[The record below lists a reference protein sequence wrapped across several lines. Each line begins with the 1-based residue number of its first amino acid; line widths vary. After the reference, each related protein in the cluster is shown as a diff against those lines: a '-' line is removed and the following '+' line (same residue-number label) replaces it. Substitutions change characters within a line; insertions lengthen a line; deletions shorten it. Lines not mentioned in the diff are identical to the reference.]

1 MGERNEPYFRRRL
14 TDMSNK
20 KPDYSIVV
28 PVYNSCESLEE
39 LYRQISLTMAKLE
52 KTFEVIFVDDD
63 SADTSWNVLELLQK
77 ANPTTVIAVRLAR
90 NFGQHNATVC
100 GIAQASGTFII
111 TIDDD
116 LQNPPEEIAKLIGTM
131 QNSDAELVYGIY
143 GKKHHSMARNLGSGA
158 LKGWSRR
165 FFKTKGNGSSFRLMK
180 SSLGKSLL
188 NHQINFIYID
198 ELFNWYTSHISFV
211 LVDHRKR
218 PYQQSTYTSRSLF
231 SMLSNLIIYYTAMP
245 LKIMVYG
252 GFISALLS
260 FITGILFIY
269 RKLVHGIPIL
279 GFTALIVTILFSTS
293 IILLSLGVIGE
304 YLSRI
309 YMVQNRKPPYSIKTV
324 LNNEV
329 L

>member
-1 MGERNEPYFRRRL
+1 
-14 TDMSNK
+14 MSMR

-28 PVYNSCESLEE
+28 PVYNSCESLQE
-39 LYRQISLTMAKLE
+39 LYLRIGQTMQKLE
-52 KTFEVIFVDDD
+52 KSFEVIFVDDGSSD
-63 SADTSWNVLELLQK
+63 ASWATLEGIQK
-77 ANPTTVIAVRLAR
+77 AHPGSVIAVRLAR
-90 NFGQHNATVC
+90 NFGQHNATIC
-100 GIAQASGTFII
+100 GIAQASGMYII

-116 LQNPPEEIAKLIGTM
+116 LQNPPEEIGKLISTM
-131 QNSDAELVYGIY
+131 EDSETDLVYGIY
-143 GKKHHSMARNLGSGA
+143 GKKHHSMARNLSSNA

-165 FFKTKGNGSSFRLMK
+165 IFKTKGNGSSFRLMK
-180 SSLGKSLL
+180 SSLGKNLL

-198 ELFNWYTSHISFV
+198 ELFNWYTSHIAFV
-211 LVDHRKR
+211 LVDHQKR

-231 SMLSNLIIYYTAMP
+231 SMASNLVIYYTAMP
-245 LKIMVYG
+245 LKMMVYG

-309 YMVQNRKPPYSIKTV
+309 YMVQNRKPPFAIKTV
-324 LNNEV
+324 LNDEV

>member
-1 MGERNEPYFRRRL
+1 
-14 TDMSNK
+14 MSKTNL
-20 KPDYSIVV
+20 DYSIVV
-28 PVYNSCESLEE
+28 PVYNSCESLEL
-39 LYRQISLTMAKLE
+39 LYQRIGQTMKKLE
-52 KTFEVIFVDDD
+52 KTFEIIFVDDD
-63 SADTSWNVLELLQK
+63 SADTSWNTLESIQK
-77 ANPTTVIAVRLAR
+77 SDPEKVIAIRLAR
-90 NFGQHNATVC
+90 NFGQHNATIC

-116 LQNPPEEIAKLIGTM
+116 LQNPPEEIAKLVETM
-131 QNSDAELVYGIY
+131 KNTDADLVYGIY

-165 FFKTKGNGSSFRLMK
+165 IFKTKGNGSSFRLMK
-180 SSLGKSLL
+180 SSLGKNLL

-198 ELFNWYTSHISFV
+198 ELFNWYTNHIAFV
-211 LVDHRKR
+211 LTDHQKR
-218 PYQQSTYTSRSLF
+218 PFQQSTYTSRSLF

-245 LKIMVYG
+245 LKMMVYG
-252 GFISALLS
+252 GFFSALLS
-260 FITGILFIY
+260 FIIGLLFIY
-269 RKLVHGIPIL
+269 RKLMHGIPIL

-309 YMVQNRKPPYSIKTV
+309 YMVQNRKPPFSIKTV
-324 LNNEV
+324 LNHEV